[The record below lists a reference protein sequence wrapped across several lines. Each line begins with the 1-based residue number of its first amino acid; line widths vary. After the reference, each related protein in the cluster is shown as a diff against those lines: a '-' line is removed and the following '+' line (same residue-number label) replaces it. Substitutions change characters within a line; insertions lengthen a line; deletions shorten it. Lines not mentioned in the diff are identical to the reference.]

1 MKKFLAIV
9 LCLMLAAVPAIG
21 EMTGAIPVEMAF
33 ATPSTEFSIMS
44 AWYVLST
51 FNGFGEQDT
60 AQLMQNAGLE
70 VALQA
75 NYDKPMSD
83 HSHTSAFTLATGQM
97 PVRGEMRN
105 VAVITV
111 RGTGDGEWYSN
122 FDFAA
127 EKGLDGMYAENFYA
141 AAEDIYAQAKP
152 VLDGM
157 ESPVIIA
164 TGYSRGAACANLLG
178 LMINGDFDMQ
188 DVYVYTY
195 ASPNTV
201 RFDAENDENIF
212 NLVNVN
218 DMFTNMPFE
227 VWGFKRPGTDIELRD
242 PEYVNV
248 EMHQMFMAMLGV
260 CPDINSYY
268 NDRHAVDTTGLSD
281 DGITVYELLQLF
293 ADMTS
298 GDEALAANAQQVF
311 MAISASPNDF
321 SGFLSQF
328 MMMMNAT
335 GENNTASVATQHN
348 PETYVQLMM
357 QLGF

>member
-21 EMTGAIPVEMAF
+21 EMAGAIPVEMAF

-51 FNGFGEQDT
+51 FNGFGAQDT

-83 HSHTSAFTLATGQM
+83 HSHTSAFTLATGQL

-127 EKGLDGMYAENFYA
+127 DKGVDGMYAENFYA
-141 AAEDIYAQAKP
+141 AAADIYAQAKP
-152 VLDGM
+152 LLDDM
-157 ESPVIIA
+157 ESPVIVA

-178 LMINGDFDMQ
+178 
-188 DVYVYTY
+188 
-195 ASPNTV
+195 
-201 RFDAENDENIF
+201 
-212 NLVNVN
+212 
-218 DMFTNMPFE
+218 
-227 VWGFKRPGTDIELRD
+227 
-242 PEYVNV
+242 
-248 EMHQMFMAMLGV
+248 
-260 CPDINSYY
+260 
-268 NDRHAVDTTGLSD
+268 
-281 DGITVYELLQLF
+281 
-293 ADMTS
+293 
-298 GDEALAANAQQVF
+298 
-311 MAISASPNDF
+311 
-321 SGFLSQF
+321 
-328 MMMMNAT
+328 
-335 GENNTASVATQHN
+335 TARTR
-348 PETYVQLMM
+348 
-357 QLGF
+357 